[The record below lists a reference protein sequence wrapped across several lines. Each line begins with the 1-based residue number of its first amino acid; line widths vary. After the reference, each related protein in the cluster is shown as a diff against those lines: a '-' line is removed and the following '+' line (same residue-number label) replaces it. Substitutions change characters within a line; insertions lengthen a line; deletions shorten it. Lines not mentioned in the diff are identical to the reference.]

1 MLAKTEEMVNW
12 NIPDYFRYYLTAQF
26 FAWVGGG
33 LYLSQRRGGKV
44 VKECTL
50 CTHAV
55 LKLHWYYTAGF
66 SRPQPD

>member
-33 LYLSQRRGGKV
+33 YIYRRGEG
-44 VKECTL
+44 
-50 CTHAV
+50 
-55 LKLHWYYTAGF
+55 GG
-66 SRPQPD
+66 S